1 MIEQKIKQFES
12 QLCDIRHQIHQH
24 PEMGLEE
31 IETSN
36 LVASKLTEWG
46 YQVQR
51 GMAKTGVI
59 GTLKVGNG
67 SKTLG
72 IRADMDALPIHEAS
86 GKPWTSKIPNR
97 MHACGHDGHTT
108 MLLGAAK
115 YLAETRN
122 FNGTLHLIF
131 QPAEEMINGGE
142 MMVKEGLFEQ
152 FPCDAIFAMHNMPGF
167 PAGEFYF
174 QHGPFMASM
183 DQFVITVNGCG
194 GHGAMP
200 HKAIDPVLVASHITT
215 ALQSIVSRNVDPLE
229 AAVITVGS
237 IIAGDAANVI
247 PDRAVMKLSVRSLG
261 RETRELLLK
270 RIPAL
275 AQAQAESFGA
285 TADVK
290 HINGTPVLINDETQ
304 TRFAHQVALKHFG
317 EARVHYGAKP
327 LLGSEDFAFMLD
339 ANPNGCYL
347 IVGNGDKGEG
357 SCMVHN
363 PGYDFNDAC
372 LVPGS
377 AYWSALTEAYL
388 K

>member
-142 MMVKEGLFEQ
+142 MMVKEG
-152 FPCDAIFAMHNMPGF
+152 CSNSF
-167 PAGEFYF
+167 PAM
-174 QHGPFMASM
+174 PFLPCTICPAIR
-183 DQFVITVNGCG
+183 QVN
-194 GHGAMP
+194 
-200 HKAIDPVLVASHITT
+200 
-215 ALQSIVSRNVDPLE
+215 SISSTDHLWPQWTSLSLPST
-229 AAVITVGS
+229 AAVVTGRCRI
-237 IIAGDAANVI
+237 
-247 PDRAVMKLSVRSLG
+247 KLSTL
-261 RETRELLLK
+261 
-270 RIPAL
+270 
-275 AQAQAESFGA
+275 F
-285 TADVK
+285 
-290 HINGTPVLINDETQ
+290 
-304 TRFAHQVALKHFG
+304 
-317 EARVHYGAKP
+317 
-327 LLGSEDFAFMLD
+327 
-339 ANPNGCYL
+339 
-347 IVGNGDKGEG
+347 
-357 SCMVHN
+357 
-363 PGYDFNDAC
+363 
-372 LVPGS
+372 
-377 AYWSALTEAYL
+377 
-388 K
+388 

>member
-46 YQVQR
+46 YQVHR

-59 GTLKVGNG
+59 GTLKVGNA

-86 GKPWTSKIPNR
+86 GKPWASKIPNR

-152 FPCDAIFAMHNMPGF
+152 FPCDAIFAMHNMPGY
-167 PAGEFYF
+167 PAGKFFF

-200 HKAIDPVLVASHITT
+200 NKAIDPVLVASHITT

-247 PDRAVMKLSVRSLG
+247 PDHAVMKLSVRSLS

-275 AQAQAESFGA
+275 AKAQAESFGA

-304 TRFAHQVALKHFG
+304 TRFAHQVALDSFG
-317 EARVHYGAKP
+317 ETRVHYGAKP

>member
-12 QLCDIRHQIHQH
+12 QLCEIRHQIHQH

-36 LVASKLTEWG
+36 LVAKKLTEWG

-86 GKPWTSKIPNR
+86 GKPWASKIANR

-152 FPCDAIFAMHNMPGF
+152 FPCDAIFAMHNMPGY
-167 PAGEFYF
+167 PAGQFFF

-200 HKAIDPVLVASHITT
+200 NKAIDPVLVASHITT

-247 PDRAVMKLSVRSLG
+247 PDHAVMKLSVRSLS

-275 AQAQAESFGA
+275 AKSQAESFGA
-285 TADVK
+285 TAEVK
-290 HINGTPVLINDETQ
+290 HVNGTPVLINDETQ
-304 TRFAHQVALKHFG
+304 TRFAYQVAQQQFG
-317 EARVHYGAKP
+317 DDRAHYGAKP

-363 PGYDFNDAC
+363 PGYDFNDVC